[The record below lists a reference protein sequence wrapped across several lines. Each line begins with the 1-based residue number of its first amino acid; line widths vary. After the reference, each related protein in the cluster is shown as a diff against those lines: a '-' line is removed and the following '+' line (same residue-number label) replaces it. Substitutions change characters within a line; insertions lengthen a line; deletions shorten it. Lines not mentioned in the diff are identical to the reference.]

1 MKQGKID
8 ISQLNALPEKHEFET
23 AKYFSALGK
32 DVKFIRPSSMPGVR
46 RPDILMDGI
55 EWEIKCPQG
64 KSDRTIENNFRKAVQ
79 QSKYLIFDL
88 RWINIPEKQALSQIK
103 RLYEGRKYLKKMLI
117 IKKNKELITLD

>member
-23 AKYFSALGK
+23 AEYFSALGK